1 MAEPGAGSRR
11 ERANPALDVR
21 CRRPPV
27 DGGLV
32 FLQLRRVGRAVGWLR
47 HFGQCARCQRARRVH
62 DQSGGERGKHVVQ
75 RTAGGLRSNGH
86 CLRGQDGAG
95 VETFVHSHDG
105 DARLLIA
112 RHDRTLDRRGA
123 PPARQQRSMGIDAA
137 EPRRGKHGRRQ
148 DQAVGDRDR
157 EVRTQRRKRRLR
169 LLALQARRS
178 PDRKPRSLGAHR
190 HRRRPHLA
198 AALRRARRLGVDS
211 SDGMAARAERVESRN
226 RIGRRSHEH
235 QPERLHD
242 LPRMR
247 GPARDGNLRRR
258 QRCGAPWSTCAG

>member
-1 MAEPGAGSRR
+1 M
-11 ERANPALDVR
+11 
-21 CRRPPV
+21 
-27 DGGLV
+27 
-32 FLQLRRVGRAVGWLR
+32 FLQLSRVGHAVAGLR
-47 HFGQCARCQRARRVH
+47 RLRERSRRKGVDCVH
-62 DQSGGERGKHVVQ
+62 HQPGGKRGERIVEH
-75 RTAGGLRSNGH
+75 TAGGLRPDRH
-86 CLRGQDGAG
+86 LRCRKDRADI
-95 VETFVHSHDG
+95 EALVHSHDG
-105 DARLLIA
+105 DARLRIA
-112 RHDRTLDRRGA
+112 RHDRALDRRGA

-157 EVRTQRRKRRLR
+157 EVRTQRRERRLR
-169 LLALQARRS
+169 LLGLQARRS

-198 AALRRARRLGVDS
+198 AALRRARRLGVDGG
-211 SDGMAARAERVESRN
+211 DGMAARAERVESRN

-242 LPRMR
+242 LPRRR

-258 QRCGAPWSTCAG
+258 QRCDAPWSTCAG

>member
-1 MAEPGAGSRR
+1 MLLQLSRVGHAVAGLRRLRERSRR
-11 ERANPALDVR
+11 KG
-21 CRRPPV
+21 V
-27 DGGLV
+27 D
-32 FLQLRRVGRAVGWLR
+32 
-47 HFGQCARCQRARRVH
+47 CVH
-62 DQSGGERGKHVVQ
+62 DQPGGERGKHVVQ
-75 RTAGGLRSNGH
+75 RAAGGLRPDGH
-86 CLRGQDGAG
+86 RLRRKDRAG
-95 VETFVHSHDG
+95 IEALVHSHDG
-105 DARLLIA
+105 DARLRIA
-112 RHDRTLDRRGA
+112 RHDRTLDRRGT

-157 EVRTQRRKRRLR
+157 EVRTQRRERRLR

-211 SDGMAARAERVESRN
+211 GDGMAARAERVESRN

-242 LPRMR
+242 FPRRR

-258 QRCGAPWSTCAG
+258 RRCGAPWSICAG